1 MANNNDW
8 EELNKWEENRKKDE
22 IEKYGFDISNMNINK
37 RNRTMNRI
45 LKALKS
51 INIITICL
59 FIFLIILIVSMISN
73 FFGNIY
79 FKMSDNGVEKYIMEK
94 YNFDVTIFRKT
105 REPNKNYIIF
115 RMHTN
120 DTENIE
126 FSVMNKYN
134 KYTDDYV
141 MQRHKYYFNL
151 WTSLNEV
158 KFTVKEKEEKG
169 LLIKYEIYLEENT
182 KDIIDFKNFCGNNFM
197 NEWEKNMHIG
207 N

>member
-1 MANNNDW
+1 MADNSEW
-8 EELNKWEENRKKDE
+8 EELNKWEEKRKKDE

-51 INIITICL
+51 FNIITICI
-59 FIFLIILIVSMISN
+59 FIFLIILAISMVST
-73 FFGNIY
+73 FFGNFQ
-79 FKMSDNGVEKYIMEK
+79 FKMSDYGAKKYITEK

-115 RMHTN
+115 KMHTN

-158 KFTVKEKEEKG
+158 KFTVKEKEKKG
-169 LLIKYEIYLEENT
+169 LLIKYEIYLEENSN
-182 KDIIDFKNFCGNNFM
+182 DIIDFKNFCGNNFM
-197 NEWEKNMHIG
+197 NEWEKNMYIS

>member
-1 MANNNDW
+1 
-8 EELNKWEENRKKDE
+8 
-22 IEKYGFDISNMNINK
+22 
-37 RNRTMNRI
+37 MNRI

-51 INIITICL
+51 FNIITICI
-59 FIFLIILIVSMISN
+59 FIFLIILAISMVST
-73 FFGNIY
+73 FFGNFQ
-79 FKMSDNGVEKYIMEK
+79 FKMSDYGAKKYITEK

-115 RMHTN
+115 KMHTN
-120 DTENIE
+120 DNENIE

-169 LLIKYEIYLEENT
+169 LLIKYEIYLEENSN
-182 KDIIDFKNFCGNNFM
+182 DIIDFKNFCGNNFM
-197 NEWEKNMHIG
+197 NEWEKNMYIS

>member
-1 MANNNDW
+1 MADNSEW
-8 EELNKWEENRKKDE
+8 EELNKWEEKRKKDE

-51 INIITICL
+51 FNIITICI
-59 FIFLIILIVSMISN
+59 FIFLIILAISMVST
-73 FFGNIY
+73 FFGNFQ
-79 FKMSDNGVEKYIMEK
+79 FKMSDYGAKKYITEK

-115 RMHTN
+115 KMHTN

-169 LLIKYEIYLEENT
+169 LLIKYEIYLEENSN
-182 KDIIDFKNFCGNNFM
+182 DIIDFKNFCGNNFM
-197 NEWEKNMHIG
+197 NEWEKNMYIS